1 LTITAVNP
9 TFVRSLV
16 TSSVIEGDDARALVA
31 LARSLKAG
39 RASGDARLRGKHI
52 VLFSHAAGGVG
63 AHRIDRAARALG
75 ARVAHVEPMPAW
87 LRPSALIDL
96 QAARLFEN
104 LYDAAAC
111 EDLPHDFARRL
122 QSLLSMPVY
131 DGLARDDHPLFGLLP
146 RVADDAHT
154 PPSDEDRQAL
164 LQAALVGSLL

>member
-1 LTITAVNP
+1 MSP
-9 TFVRSLV
+9 TFLRSLV
-16 TSSVIEGDDARALVA
+16 TSSTIEGDDARALVA

-39 RASGDARLRGKHI
+39 GDARLRGKHI
-52 VLFSHAAGGVG
+52 VLFSHAAGGIG

-75 ARVAHVEPMPAW
+75 ARVAHVEPTPAW
-87 LRPSALIDL
+87 LRPSAPIDL
-96 QAARLFEN
+96 QAARLFET

-146 RVADDAHT
+146 HLTGDAKA